1 MYAVST
7 FTDHQPVSSL
17 GAIEATRLIAGWL
30 VLIHFQNV
38 VVSGGAGKHWKVS
51 GFFGLTRPSAYA
63 RVSPSAPD
71 SLTGSSFA
79 LATAPPRI
87 EMYFTPSLAMSVLT
101 LARPSAITYLWSWA
115 TPSSR
120 YFLPAISRP
129 PWLLTSSKTS

>member
-1 MYAVST
+1 VYGVST
-7 FTDHQPVSSL
+7 STDHQPVSSW

-51 GFFGLTRPSAYA
+51 GFFRPPRPSASA

-79 LATAPPRI
+79 LATAPRRI
-87 EMYFTPSLAMSVLT
+87 EMYFTPSLAMSRLT
-101 LARPSAITYLWSWA
+101 VATPSAITYLWS
-115 TPSSR
+115 
-120 YFLPAISRP
+120 
-129 PWLLTSSKTS
+129 